1 LRRKREAGET
11 DTSSEISLSST
22 WIEPS
27 FTTSFGGISSSS
39 RTSKDVERGERE
51 RETPRLRSHFLKTW
65 IEPSFK
71 TSLGDLI
78 LFEHFGGH
86 EERRNRHFV

>member
-1 LRRKREAGET
+1 M
-11 DTSSEISLSST
+11 
-22 WIEPS
+22 
-27 FTTSFGGISSSS
+27 TSFAGISSSS
-39 RTSKDVERGERE
+39 RTLKAVQRGERE
-51 RETPRLRSHFLKTW
+51 THTPRLRSQFSRTW

-86 EERRNRHFV
+86 EERRNRHVV